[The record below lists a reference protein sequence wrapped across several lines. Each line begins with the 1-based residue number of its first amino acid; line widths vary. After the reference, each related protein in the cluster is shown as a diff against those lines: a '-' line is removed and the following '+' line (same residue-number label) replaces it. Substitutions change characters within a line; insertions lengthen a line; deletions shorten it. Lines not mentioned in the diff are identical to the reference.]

1 MSQATVSWVTK
12 DLYMTKLYR
21 SVNKAHFVSIL
32 FEKYIVTLIS
42 NEEKWHKQT
51 IYIEMQNAP

>member
-12 DLYMTKLYR
+12 YLYMTKLYS

-42 NEEKWHKQT
+42 NEL
-51 IYIEMQNAP
+51 A